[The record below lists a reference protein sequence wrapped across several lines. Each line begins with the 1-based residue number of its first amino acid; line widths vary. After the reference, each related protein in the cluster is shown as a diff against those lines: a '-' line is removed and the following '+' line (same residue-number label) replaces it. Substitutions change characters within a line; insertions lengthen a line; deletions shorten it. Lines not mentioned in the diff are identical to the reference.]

1 MALTKAKASNILL
14 TTPAASS
21 NDVTPATTE
30 YVTTALANL
39 VDSAPST
46 LNTLNELAAA
56 LGDDANFS
64 TTVTN
69 SIAGKLPLAGGTMT
83 GNIAHASDFT
93 IDAGGNI
100 TLNAAGDIIL
110 DADGDD
116 WKFHEGGTAVFEI
129 KHESHGVDFL
139 LNTGNEDWRFK
150 GSDDGTTITALHLD
164 MSDAGTATFNHDVD
178 VTGELYVGTQ
188 NSVFAENVLRFK
200 SSGAAYIDH
209 NTTGQN
215 INFRV
220 SNSSALDTTPLILY
234 SNGNALFSG
243 GVEAGTAG
251 FTAQDHRMP
260 AGAGYITYAP
270 SNGATDTLTV
280 RKYGTVQ
287 QKFDQY
293 GVQFPGSTRVSIGN
307 SNNAEVM
314 LHLGT
319 DSSNSNIGYIRMEG
333 YNASEGNI
341 YKDSTYAIRMD
352 TASNNA
358 PIRIDGSQLVLGM
371 SGNVG
376 IGETSPLGKLHI
388 KGTDVGASPASTANQ
403 LVLEDTENGL
413 SILSAAAGA
422 GYINF
427 GDSGDN
433 AKGGFIYDHSAD
445 AMRHIAN
452 GGEKMR
458 VTSTGLHTTGGLHEI
473 HSSNP
478 NNFVAGCAADTWHDL
493 TNYNYQNAHNGPGVD
508 NTAQTIT
515 QVVWQ
520 NNSSS
525 LGYIVRVYV
534 IHGAYSANTHTIY
547 SSAGTASVLDAGS
560 SFCHIYPSKY
570 DTAGNGGLVYAT
582 LHTSSTTLKIGVRFN
597 NHTGT
602 PYSPLTMQIKTNG
615 PPAAGVSA
623 PTMRVWRL

>member
-1 MALTKAKASNILL
+1 MANTKLPARLLDTSAVPALNVTGNLIVDTTTLKVDASNNRVGIGTASPSSLLHLGGSTNKGIEITSSTANAGYLAAYQDQAIFSINRDGSDGSFADTAKAAAVIKLNSAAADSNIVFQ
-14 TTPAASS
+14 TT
-21 NDVTPATTE
+21 T
-30 YVTTALANL
+30 
-39 VDSAPST
+39 
-46 LNTLNELAAA
+46 
-56 LGDDANFS
+56 
-64 TTVTN
+64 
-69 SIAGKLPLAGGTMT
+69 
-83 GNIAHASDFT
+83 
-93 IDAGGNI
+93 
-100 TLNAAGDIIL
+100 
-110 DADGDD
+110 
-116 WKFHEGGTAVFEI
+116 
-129 KHESHGVDFL
+129 
-139 LNTGNEDWRFK
+139 
-150 GSDDGTTITALHLD
+150 
-164 MSDAGTATFNHDVD
+164 
-178 VTGELYVGTQ
+178 
-188 NSVFAENVLRFK
+188 
-200 SSGAAYIDH
+200 
-209 NTTGQN
+209 
-215 INFRV
+215 
-220 SNSSALDTTPLILY
+220 
-234 SNGNALFSG
+234 
-243 GVEAGTAG
+243 
-251 FTAQDHRMP
+251 
-260 AGAGYITYAP
+260 
-270 SNGATDTLTV
+270 
-280 RKYGTVQ
+280 
-287 QKFDQY
+287 
-293 GVQFPGSTRVSIGN
+293 
-307 SNNAEVM
+307 SNNAEPTTRVAIDKNGDVGIGTSSPFNVGGTAKLSVSGSSVLLSM
-314 LHLGT
+314 GNSNSDLTYFRRTSAGQYQIQTYNGGNDGSLHLQPYG
-319 DSSNSNIGYIRMEG
+319 
-333 YNASEGNI
+333 
-341 YKDSTYAIRMD
+341 
-352 TASNNA
+352 
-358 PIRIDGSQLVLGM
+358 
-371 SGNVG
+371 GNVG
-376 IGETSPLGKLHI
+376 IGEISPLGKLHI

-582 LHTSSTTLKIGVRFN
+582 LHTSSTTLKIGIRFN

-602 PYSPLTMQIKTNG
+602 PYNPLTMQIKTNG